1 MTMPGRSQDV
11 IQPVRNPRLFE
22 RLVNGLNTILASPKG
37 DQGGREGA
45 AWALKISTRPV
56 LSLRSPSGE
65 HKMRTITLTQVAIH
79 PKKLP
84 IEAFRRKAR
93 RLAVRLAQ
101 YVRFYADCYSAA
113 VQYEDLAN
121 LSAAELERRGIAPGD
136 LHRHVADALPRRPG
150 AK

>member
-1 MTMPGRSQDV
+1 M
-11 IQPVRNPRLFE
+11 N
-22 RLVNGLNTILASPKG
+22 
-37 DQGGREGA
+37 A
-45 AWALKISTRPV
+45 ARQKRAHV
-56 LSLRSPSGE
+56 HNAMYLRG
-65 HKMRTITLTQVAIH
+65 
-79 PKKLP
+79 
-84 IEAFRRKAR
+84 R

-136 LHRHVADALPRRPG
+136 LHRHVADALPKWPG